1 MEGGGTE
8 LALETLVSHVQHQTT
23 TQPGRRSG
31 RVTLHSQREPGPEVC
46 LGPFPI
52 SQTALCSVRVRGSQ
66 NVFYIL
72 WVFALEGFK
81 SKDQILWSFVTISTF
96 TVWSNEL
103 QMHRPL
109 LSGLQSKLEMGW
121 VDNVTFCRRL
131 TEPATPISTP
141 SESFFDRWIGYSL
154 KIRSKCMRR

>member
-23 TQPGRRSG
+23 TQSGRRSG

-46 LGPFPI
+46 LGTFPI

-72 WVFALEGFK
+72 
-81 SKDQILWSFVTISTF
+81 
-96 TVWSNEL
+96 
-103 QMHRPL
+103 
-109 LSGLQSKLEMGW
+109 
-121 VDNVTFCRRL
+121 
-131 TEPATPISTP
+131 
-141 SESFFDRWIGYSL
+141 
-154 KIRSKCMRR
+154 